1 MIVAILAAVQ
11 LITLHTPDGREVAVA
26 PEQVTS
32 LTSSKENQEN
42 KLITG
47 AAHCLVNL
55 ADGKFI
61 SVREDCIV
69 VRKAL
74 EDAK

>member
-1 MIVAILAAVQ
+1 MIVTILAAVQ
-11 LITLHTPDGREVAVA
+11 LVTLHTVDGRVVAIA

-32 LTSSKENQEN
+32 LTSSKEGQDN
-42 KLITG
+42 KLVTG
-47 AAHCLVNL
+47 AVHCVVNL

-61 SVREDCIV
+61 SVREDCFV

-74 EDAK
+74 